1 MDTGRDERRGEVD
14 CLLRRAALAVDG
26 GGRSLDRKAGL
37 EPGVAGDVDAL
48 LAELLDTA
56 GDDVLHL
63 GGIDPRALDDR
74 AVGLSKEVRG
84 VDVLVVALL
93 LVAAAN
99 RQAGGLHD
107 HYLASTE
114 LSVLSHHLPPKSV
127 SSRNHALP

>member
-56 GDDVLHL
+56 GDDVLDL
-63 GGIDPRALDDR
+63 R
-74 AVGLSKEVRG
+74 AVDAGPVDHLVIGLREQARG
-84 VDVLVVALL
+84 MDVLVIALL
-93 LVAAAN
+93 LVATTD
-99 RQAGGLHD
+99 RQPGGLDD

-114 LSVLSHHLPPKSV
+114 LSVLS
-127 SSRNHALP
+127 